1 MGTSAGVVTAGAVGH
16 DLDRLRRQ
24 IAVMSGR
31 PDHHSVEVAD
41 RSAGVLPVPGALAD
55 LLPRRGLVRGSVVT
69 ISGARSILLSVIA
82 SVSGSGCQVGIVGLP
97 QLNYGAVAELGG
109 DLSRIATVPNPGVD
123 PIEVAGVL
131 LDGMDLVVLGLG
143 DVAVPP
149 SRTRVVMGR
158 VRKQLSTLI
167 TAGGTWPG
175 AQLRLDAE
183 VVTYR
188 HLPGSLGSIDLATA
202 RAGYGRIGGMS
213 LQVSVTDRGHQR
225 ETGEIDVVAGG
236 FGATG
241 QVDLVPSPTRPSL
254 AVAN

>member
-1 MGTSAGVVTAGAVGH
+1 MGTSASVVPDGTVSH

-31 PDHHSVEVAD
+31 PDHRSVEVSD
-41 RSAGVLPVPGALAD
+41 RSAEVLPVPDALAD
-55 LLPRRGLVRGSVVT
+55 LLPRRGLARGSVVT

-82 SVSGSGCQVGIVGLP
+82 SVSGAGRQVGIVGLP
-97 QLNYGAVAELGG
+97 QLNFGAVVELGG

-143 DVAVPP
+143 GSAVPP

-158 VRKQLSTLI
+158 VRKQLSTLV
-167 TAGGTWPG
+167 TVGGTWPG
-175 AQLRLDAE
+175 AQLRMDAE

-188 HLPGSLGSIDLATA
+188 HLPGGLGSIDLATA

-213 LQVSVTDRGHQR
+213 LQVSVTDRGHRR

-236 FGATG
+236 FGASA
-241 QVDLVPSPTRPSL
+241 QVGLVPSPPRPSL